1 MSLTVT
7 KIDVWAAQIE
17 DKPGGLAKLLGTL
30 AGAGANLECV
40 VARRDP
46 SNAGKGLLFS
56 HRSRVLMSERLLKQK
71 ASHLLRS

>member
-30 AGAGANLECV
+30 ADDRDFFGSTPSRIAG
-40 VARRDP
+40 
-46 SNAGKGLLFS
+46 SG
-56 HRSRVLMSERLLKQK
+56 
-71 ASHLLRS
+71 